1 MEEQTII
8 IWKFLLGGGLLGF
21 FLSSALIVVI
31 LHWIAPVFQVG
42 RTYSLRD
49 QQIEQV
55 PRFGGI
61 ALFWGFVGSLLIL
74 WWFPLKEYGLDLY
87 ELPQNR
93 ILGLCIGGFLIWGIG
108 FADDLFN
115 LHPFWKLTGQTG
127 IAILVI
133 WLGTDLHTVQIPYFQ
148 YIRLGLWSWPVTI
161 LWIVGIMNAI
171 NMIDGLDGLAS
182 GLTIVALA
190 CLASFC
196 WGQDQ
201 YALLLLIL
209 ILLGTTL
216 GFWTF
221 NRPPASI
228 FMGDSGSLFLGF
240 SLAILSIWSTETP
253 NTGQSMLPML
263 ILAIP
268 IIDTVFA
275 VFRRF
280 FKGIPFYSADNDH
293 LHHRLIA
300 KGFSPSQAMAL
311 LVFTSSLF
319 GGLALMA
326 HLLIH
331 FQGFAYLGGLIL
343 AYVLLYWLGYDVV
356 RRPYISLLEQNDH
369 SKRRNLML
377 ALGGDIDSFFAKDPN
392 RESIFR
398 SFGYWT
404 ELAGVSRLE
413 VRLMDSAIWHTG
425 SDDLAH
431 RTLEFHQD
439 DWEVR
444 IALPETSW
452 MIDSDVKSQMLEQV
466 SSALMTR
473 LEQLG

>member
-1 MEEQTII
+1 MEEQTLI
-8 IWKFLLGGGLLGF
+8 IWKFLLGGGMLGF

-74 WWFPLKEYGLDLY
+74 WWFPLKEYGFDLY

-115 LHPFWKLTGQTG
+115 LHTFWKLTGQTG

-311 LVFTSSLF
+311 LVFTSGLF

-326 HLLIH
+326 QLLTH

-369 SKRRNLML
+369 RKRRNLML
-377 ALGGDIDSFFAKDPN
+377 ALGGDIDGFFAKDPN

-425 SDDLAH
+425 PDDQTH
-431 RTLEFHQD
+431 RMLEFQQD